1 MRVNFATMAPIQ
13 NQTLFK
19 PKCCSFIKCYIV
31 SSLVP
36 VVHGENETTLNFA
49 NVKISF
55 FSRFRAVLHI
65 IFNHLQY
72 KIIYMVL
79 KNRGLLSTKFL
90 TIIFGFFPFHK
101 SSFHYRVTFLSN
113 PLVLTA
119 TWKRT
124 KTFILPL
131 FQFEEKFIIT
141 PLSIWTHSII

>member
-55 FSRFRAVLHI
+55 FLNFELFYTLFLI
-65 IFNHLQY
+65 IYN